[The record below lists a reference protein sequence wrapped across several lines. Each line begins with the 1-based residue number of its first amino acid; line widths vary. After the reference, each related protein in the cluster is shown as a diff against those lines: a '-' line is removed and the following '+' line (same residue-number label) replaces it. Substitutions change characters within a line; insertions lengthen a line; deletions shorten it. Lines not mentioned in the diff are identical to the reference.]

1 MTQQQQIQIDGDKE
15 VTLTMKT
22 NAALFLSQMLGAQ
35 SNAIVTQAGQQGLLA
50 DITAQVAQQHGVAAA
65 PAVVPPGGAVALP
78 AANRAQR
85 RAATKRK

>member
-1 MTQQQQIQIDGDKE
+1 MNQQQIQIDGDKPM
-15 VTLTMKT
+15 TLKLST
-22 NAALFLSQMLGAQ
+22 NAVMFLSQMLGAQ
-35 SNAIVTQAGQQGLLA
+35 PMAVVTQAGQQGLLA
-50 DITAQVAQQHGVAAA
+50 DITAQVAEQHGVAAA